1 LAITVAQKGNPIR
14 VTGTTD
20 TSTVIHDGRE
30 SIYIG
35 RIVWVAPAT
44 AADKLDLKTSHGNF
58 IAEFVC
64 GADGITEEREING
77 YFDDIYCTDMDSGT
91 LYIYTR

>member
-20 TSTVIHDGRE
+20 TSNEIHNGRE
-30 SIYIG
+30 AIYVGKVYWFAPSTAGHLLTLQTSKGIYIAEL
-35 RIVWVAPAT
+35 RCD
-44 AADKLDLKTSHGNF
+44 ADNVSVELD
-58 IAEFVC
+58 VC
-64 GADGITEEREING
+64 A